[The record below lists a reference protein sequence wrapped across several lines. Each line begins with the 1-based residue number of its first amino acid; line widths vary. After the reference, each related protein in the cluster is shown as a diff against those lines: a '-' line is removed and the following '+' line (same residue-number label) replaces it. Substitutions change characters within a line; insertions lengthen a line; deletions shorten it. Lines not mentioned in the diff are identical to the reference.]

1 VARHKTIERALPHIC
16 FDAVCISD
24 QGESLAAVGV
34 ARGIR
39 GEDMRDDAESVGF
52 ELALQPCERVAALH
66 DVGAAV
72 GEERELVRNIGDG
85 RRNRFRPAE

>member
-16 FDAVCISD
+16 FDTVCISD
-24 QGESLAAVGV
+24 QGESVAAVGV
-34 ARGIR
+34 ACGIR
-39 GEDMRDDAESVGF
+39 GEDMRDDAEPVGF
-52 ELALQPCERVAALH
+52 ELALQPCERVAALR